1 MLRGKT
7 FTVALVDD
15 DTIFQFITGKIVK
28 SIPEVDKILQFVN
41 GQEFFDFVV
50 KNYNNPDA
58 LPDLV
63 FLDIQMPFMDGW
75 QFMNEYTRLKLKFAK
90 KMRINILS
98 SSISLFDKEKANSYN
113 EILNYLVK
121 PISKDEFMKIVKENF
136 EKVLS

>member
-50 KNYNNPDA
+50 KNYDNPDA

-75 QFMNEYTRLKLKFAK
+75 QFMNEYTGLKLKFAK
-90 KMRINILS
+90 KIRINILS